1 MQSKREELRSG
12 GPDGNGRVLFFGS
25 SCTHPSTRVVGPKT
39 MHRNA
44 KIATPILLLEHLL
57 FLSTSSRQTPTLTSE
72 VCEYRQNKSGVCV
85 CGCQPR
91 SC

>member
-1 MQSKREELRSG
+1 MAMGE
-12 GPDGNGRVLFFGS
+12 FFFWVHHVHI
-25 SCTHPSTRVVGPKT
+25 HPPAVGPKT

-57 FLSTSSRQTPTLTSE
+57 FFSTSSRQTPTLTSE